1 MKSANR
7 GKRRAAAIGIIAGVL
22 AVAAL
27 VLAVSSGGAA
37 KGKAK
42 AEDETTV
49 VEKRSVDDVIEVS
62 GHLKPKIEQDI
73 RAPVDGIIEEV
84 SAITGSRVSEGQAIA
99 RLESTQADFAIDQIK
114 YQIEQENFA
123 GNRRKAEM
131 LRRELA
137 AKERAAEDL
146 TLRAHFDGV
155 LSKLDLKAGDVVT
168 AGSTYGRLIDVSSL
182 VADVEIAELDIPRAR
197 PGLAVDFRFP
207 AIPGLVARGRVESFP
222 AEARIND
229 SGLVVLDAK
238 LVIDSP
244 PKELLPAYSFNAV
257 IKAGEPRE
265 ILVADSRAVS
275 YKAGKPFVDRR
286 EPDGSWKTV
295 GVETEGFGFGFVR
308 IVSGCAEGDALK
320 IPAKEGKR

>member
-1 MKSANR
+1 MTGIKR
-7 GKRRAAAIGIIAGVL
+7 KKRRVLAAAAIIGFLAIAG
-22 AVAAL
+22 L
-27 VLAVSSGGAA
+27 VLAFTSGG
-37 KGKAK
+37 KEEAK
-42 AEDETTV
+42 AQDETSA

-62 GHLKPKIEQDI
+62 GHLKPKVEQDI
-73 RAPVDGIIEEV
+73 RAPADGIVEEV
-84 SAITGSRVSEGQAIA
+84 SARAGARIAAGQAIA

-146 TLRAHFDGV
+146 ILRAHFDGV
-155 LSKLDLKAGDVVT
+155 LSKLDLKAGDVVK
-168 AGSTYGRLIDVSSL
+168 AGTTYGRLIDVSSL
-182 VADVEIAELDIPRAR
+182 VSDVEIAELDIPRAK

-207 AIPGLVARGRVESFP
+207 AIPGLVAKGRVDGFP

-286 EPDGSWKTV
+286 EEDGSWKTI

-308 IVSGCAEGDALK
+308 IVSGCEEGDVLR
-320 IPAKEGKR
+320 IPAKEGRR

>member
-1 MKSANR
+1 MTGN
-7 GKRRAAAIGIIAGVL
+7 KRKKGRVVAAAAIIGVL

-27 VLAVSSGGAA
+27 VIATTGGD
-37 KGKAK
+37 KKEAK
-42 AEDETTV
+42 AEDETAV
-49 VEKRSVDDVIEVS
+49 VEKRSVDDVIEVT
-62 GHLKPKIEQDI
+62 GNLKPKVEQDI
-73 RAPVDGIIEEV
+73 RAPADGIVEDV
-84 SAITGSRVSEGQAIA
+84 SARSGSRIAAGQAIA

-123 GNRRKAEM
+123 GNRRKVEM

-155 LSKLDLKAGDVVT
+155 LSKLDLKAGDVLK
-168 AGSTYGRLIDVSSL
+168 AGETYGRLIDVSSL
-182 VADVEIAELDIPRAR
+182 VADVEIAELDIPRAKK
-197 PGLAVDFRFP
+197 GLAVEFRFP
-207 AIPGLVARGRVESFP
+207 AIPGLVVGGRVESFP
-222 AEARIND
+222 AEARING

-257 IKAGEPRE
+257 IKAGEPRDV
-265 ILVADSRAVS
+265 LVADSRAVS

-286 EPDGSWKTV
+286 GKDGSWKTV

-308 IVSGCAEGDALK
+308 IVSGCAEGDVLK
-320 IPAKEGKR
+320 IPAKEGRR